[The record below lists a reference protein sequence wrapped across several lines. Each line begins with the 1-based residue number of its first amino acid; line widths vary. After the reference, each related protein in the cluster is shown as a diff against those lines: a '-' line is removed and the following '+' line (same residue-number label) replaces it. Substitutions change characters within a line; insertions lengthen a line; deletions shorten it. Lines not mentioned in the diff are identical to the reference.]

1 MKRKISRARR
11 SLPYVAFQVNGAIL
25 AVGIVEALTAA
36 TRPEDLAEALAW
48 FNIALPAQQAQ
59 ELLQMIRNRA
69 ITVHGCTA
77 LQSSVP
83 FPTRA
88 LNNEVACTMMIK
100 VLGLAF
106 DIYLTG
112 LRSAAHLN
120 GREGVISGPDSVN
133 AERWTAHLDD
143 GTCVSVRFQ
152 VNGAVL
158 AVGIVEALTAATRPV
173 DLAEALAWFNIALP
187 AQQAQE
193 LLQMIRNR
201 ANTVHGCAC
210 EDRRAS
216 WGEDGQLPHPRGSH
230 STCCGICHHTAEQ
243 E

>member
-36 TRPEDLAEALAW
+36 TRPE
-48 FNIALPAQQAQ
+48 
-59 ELLQMIRNRA
+59 
-69 ITVHGCTA
+69 
-77 LQSSVP
+77 
-83 FPTRA
+83 
-88 LNNEVACTMMIK
+88 
-100 VLGLAF
+100 
-106 DIYLTG
+106 
-112 LRSAAHLN
+112 
-120 GREGVISGPDSVN
+120 
-133 AERWTAHLDD
+133 
-143 GTCVSVRFQ
+143 
-152 VNGAVL
+152 
-158 AVGIVEALTAATRPV
+158 